1 MRKAGV
7 RRNKGKACM
16 SLSAIIDAMV
26 TSGCT
31 PEQIA
36 AVVKAVEAERDQAAD
51 DKRRKDAER
60 QRRHRMSRDVTVT
73 SVMSHDELVT
83 PSPEVFPHTPFP
95 NPNPVNPSK
104 KNPKGFQKGSPSQ
117 AFSEV
122 LRPDVAEAVVEHRQR
137 IRKPL
142 TARAAELLAGKFG
155 ACPDPNAAAETMIA
169 NGWQGFEPEW
179 LERQQPRGQPPPK
192 PKSVAELAW
201 ELAKGFDSE
210 QSGENE
216 TKGPLALEAR
226 SNSG

>member
-1 MRKAGV
+1 MSIALLVKTLLDAGV
-7 RRNKGKACM
+7 DHA
-16 SLSAIIDAMV
+16 
-26 TSGCT
+26 T
-31 PEQIA
+31 
-36 AVVKAVEAERDQAAD
+36 VVAAVEAVERPAIDEQAERRRAAD
-51 DKRRKDAER
+51 RERKRVKILRNSAE
-60 QRRHRMSRDVTVT
+60 SAE
-73 SVMSHDELVT
+73 SAET

-210 QSGENE
+210 QSGENGTE
-216 TKGPLALEAR
+216 RPLALEAR